1 MSDPLQFTYEST
13 PDAWRCYY
21 DPEGPQG
28 FGKTKDEALFDLWLS
43 CGEEEPLMKA
53 IVAAL
58 ETKPVPAGWKLVPIE
73 ATERM
78 KILGDHAG
86 WWCGDKYRAMV
97 DAAPEPPAA
106 GDGHAVRAD

>member
-13 PDAWRCYY
+13 PDAWRCCY

-43 CGEEEPLMKA
+43 CDGDEEPLMKA

-58 ETKPVPAGWKLVPIE
+58 EPKPLKSGKRAL
-73 ATERM
+73 
-78 KILGDHAG
+78 HARG
-86 WWCGDKYRAMV
+86 NGR
-97 DAAPEPPAA
+97 
-106 GDGHAVRAD
+106 